1 MCYCFSIMT
10 TAGSKMK
17 NTTALFATLG
27 TFRTLI
33 VFNWVFGA
41 LIFALLAISFQ
52 AEEWTWRALG
62 VGAVAGHE
70 SVVAG
75 MRAIMVIG
83 IVGTPIAYV
92 VFSRLLRIVESV
104 RTGEPFTMG
113 NAGRLRTIA
122 WALLGLELLHICVV
136 AIASA
141 ASTKEM
147 PLRINGNFDLTG
159 WLAILLLFVLAQV
172 FLKERACARIWRARS
187 DGHSGQARRPAARPA
202 YDADRARRARRHHA
216 REPVDPEDRQG
227 AGYPLLDA

>member
-1 MCYCFSIMT
+1 MST
-10 TAGSKMK
+10 SKP
-17 NTTALFATLG
+17 TIQHSTVLFATR
-27 TFRTLI
+27 FTLRALI
-33 VFNWVFGA
+33 ALNWIFGA

-83 IVGTPIAYV
+83 IAGTPIAYV

-104 RTGEPFTMG
+104 RTGEPFTMD
-113 NAGRLRTIA
+113 NAGRLETIA
-122 WALLGLELLHICVV
+122 WALLGVELLHICVV

-141 ASTKEM
+141 VSTQGV

-172 FLKERACARIWRARS
+172 FLEGTRM
-187 DGHSGQARRPAARPA
+187 
-202 YDADRARRARRHHA
+202 
-216 REPVDPEDRQG
+216 REDLEGTV
-227 AGYPLLDA
+227 